1 MQTCRGLDA
10 CWIEWEL
17 KREGEWIKLGTGCTN
32 YYLEERRVKRER
44 EIGGD
49 RRMLRVDHSCLCV
62 FFFFFLSQRRLA
74 RCGGQRWIRA
84 WMSWTARVPHPTR
97 GAQVSVVG
105 SETSLQGDH
114 QLSRSGLVSML
125 TQPDALPGTQR
136 QTAVADRQ
144 GQRRSQ
150 EASFDVG
157 GLMSSNIRIVI
168 IIITCW
174 LFGAIV
180 IRRADGRRQK
190 IRWQSAGIP
199 VEEISARV
207 SGERGGVMEFLTIV
221 KVKEDSKIK
230 K

>member
-1 MQTCRGLDA
+1 
-10 CWIEWEL
+10 
-17 KREGEWIKLGTGCTN
+17 
-32 YYLEERRVKRER
+32 
-44 EIGGD
+44 
-49 RRMLRVDHSCLCV
+49 
-62 FFFFFLSQRRLA
+62 
-74 RCGGQRWIRA
+74 
-84 WMSWTARVPHPTR
+84 
-97 GAQVSVVG
+97 
-105 SETSLQGDH
+105 
-114 QLSRSGLVSML
+114 
-125 TQPDALPGTQR
+125 
-136 QTAVADRQ
+136 
-144 GQRRSQ
+144 
-150 EASFDVG
+150 VG

-230 K
+230 KWNKQSKQTERKEKKKDGEGRGVERQRKTERKNTLSYGDSTKSC